1 MEAVLGT
8 WRITSEKPKVPTWVL
23 MGADGV
29 LGYKI
34 VAWDSKAQECQG
46 TLFCE
51 SQEIIHSGL
60 QMNKGEGLPIFIQE
74 CQSSKRLT

>member
-1 MEAVLGT
+1 MSSPKYLRT
-8 WRITSEKPKVPTWVL
+8 WML

-60 QMNKGEGLPIFIQE
+60 QMNKGEGLPIFIQV
-74 CQSSKRLT
+74 CQRSKRLT